1 MVVLDTN
8 VIIDRIK
15 GKANIQENVTA
26 ISVIEFPLTLKYV
39 KFKGKV
45 YYPKLED
52 FKKAYKIQEKLYQIG
67 KMKSFADLLIAAICI
82 NKREK
87 LVTKDTDFKDIAET
101 SDLEVEILK

>member
-8 VIIDRIK
+8 VILDRIK
-15 GKANIQENVTA
+15 GRSNIRENVTVV
-26 ISVIEFPLTLKYV
+26 SVIEFPLILKYV

-67 KMKSFADLLIAAICI
+67 NMKNFADLLIATICI
-82 NKREK
+82 NKVEK
-87 LVTKDTDFKDIAET
+87 LVTKDTDFKDIAEA
-101 SDLEVEILK
+101 SHLEVEILK

>member
-1 MVVLDTN
+1 LVVLDTN
-8 VIIDRIK
+8 VILDRIK
-15 GKANIQENVTA
+15 GKSNIQENVTA
-26 ISVIEFPLTLKYV
+26 VSVIELPLILKYV
-39 KFKGKV
+39 KFNGKV

-82 NKREK
+82 NKKER
-87 LVTKDTDFKDIAET
+87 LVTKDMDFKDIAET